1 MVDAID
7 TAVEVLLDAVVDTA
21 CVVGTNGVVDVVAND
36 DVEATLEG
44 ADRNA
49 REGTCIWSRQATLP
63 TSFSYN

>member
-1 MVDAID
+1 MYSIPGIVDA
-7 TAVEVLLDAVVDTA
+7 
-21 CVVGTNGVVDVVAND
+21 VAND
-36 DVEATLEG
+36 DVEATLDG